1 MQGAQCVL
9 VCTRR
14 RGFSLCFFH
23 PLLFSF
29 LSFLSIFLEFLER
42 GGKEGD
48 LKSSLSRRIPFLPTR
63 WKTNEIRVEISVA
76 EKKARR
82 VSRRGSA
89 ESITRRRL

>member
-1 MQGAQCVL
+1 MQGAQCVHTT
-9 VCTRR
+9 TRFFFVS
-14 RGFSLCFFH
+14 FSSSSFF
-23 PLLFSF
+23 F
-29 LSFLSIFLEFLER
+29 LSFLSFFLEFLER

-82 VSRRGSA
+82 VSRRDSA